1 MNRRTFLAAAIASL
15 LVGCATSGMRP
26 SELRSSLAP
35 PKQDEGRIFFY
46 RAASPFGSAVQP
58 GIKLNGVAVGT
69 SKPGGFFYVDRPA
82 GKYEAHAAT
91 EVDRMISFAL
101 APGET
106 KYIRTSPSFGV
117 LIGRINF
124 ELMNP
129 SEAQAQMASLH
140 YTGS

>member
-1 MNRRTFLAAAIASL
+1 MNRRTFLAASIASL

-35 PKQDEGRIFFY
+35 LKPDEGRIFFY
-46 RAASPFGSAVQP
+46 RAASPVGAAVQP
-58 GIKLNGVAVGT
+58 DIKLNGVAVGT

-140 YTGS
+140 YTRS